1 MGIRITRGAGFD
13 IRLEKIAEKTTRQL
27 RRVHR
32 DGAYAMA
39 ETAKQ
44 MAPVLEGDLEGS
56 IKVQETIEVG
66 QRKTFT
72 VITEGVPYAVYMHE
86 NVYELGPLSRAK
98 NEAGQHQVGRK
109 FMDRAA
115 VWLVREWGFMRKAR
129 AAVKEGKK

>member
-39 ETAKQ
+39 ETARQ

-56 IKVQETIEVG
+56 IKVQETVEVG

-72 VITEGVPYAVYMHE
+72 VVTEGVPYAIYMHE
-86 NVYELGPLSRAK
+86 NVYDLGPLSRAK
-98 NEAGQHQVGRK
+98 DEAGQHRVGRK

>member
-1 MGIRITRGAGFD
+1 MGIKITRGAGLD
-13 IRLEKIAEKTTRQL
+13 IRLDKIAAKTTRQL

-39 ETAKQ
+39 ETARQ
-44 MAPVLEGDLEGS
+44 MAPVLEGNLEGS

-72 VITEGVPYAVYMHE
+72 VVTEGVPYAIYMHE
-86 NVYELGPLSRAK
+86 NIYDLGPRSTMK
-98 NEAGQHQVGRK
+98 NESGEHRVGRK
-109 FMDRAA
+109 YMERAA
-115 VWLVREWGFMRKAR
+115 VWLIREWGFMRKAR